1 MNKVILIGNIT
12 KELELR
18 KTQTNKSVVEF
29 SIAINEGYGDNKT
42 TEYVNITCWEKLA
55 ERIVQYCRKGHKVC
69 VEGRIK
75 TDSYEKQGQKVYR
88 TYVLANNIEFLQP
101 RESTTIEQTS
111 LTGTDK
117 DVLGY
122 RQDNSVV
129 VEPED
134 LPFY

>member
-55 ERIVQYCRKGHKVC
+55 ERIVQYCRKGHKIG

-101 RESTTIEQTS
+101 KESTTIEQTS

-129 VEPED
+129 VEPDE